1 MKIKGILAAALAAA
15 ISLTGIP
22 VTTAGGAAPAAEIR
36 AEGLNEFEAENYAQ
50 IFDSYIITDDVAGND
65 ALAGFSNKFVY
76 IPASASPNLA
86 ITPPNDRAPGVEF
99 HIDVKDEGIY
109 NIWTYVWTRD
119 SGAQTQYIRIDNG
132 AYSMVQFAI
141 DETKPRGGWSWQMIG
156 SAHMTKGRHTIGV
169 TQRHRFVGF
178 DKFIITTTPDFS
190 PDGKPLST
198 PEFLPSYGDS
208 AEYYYNLPPIV
219 PPENQHPRVLMN
231 SSMIPEIRKNLTH
244 EQNRETYELLCSKAE
259 YDTDGKFPPMNDT
272 AGTNI
277 SLSVL
282 DTMQA
287 NAFLYAVNGD
297 VQAGK
302 KAVLIA
308 KNAVET
314 GQGRTGAGDELTRI
328 GGHLMFSAAIV
339 YDWCYD
345 LMTDEERRVMR
356 SYIYRMASFME
367 VGYPTVKHKGNLLGH
382 NVEMQ
387 IWKDLFSIA
396 IAIYDEDPKMYNH
409 IAGRMFD
416 DMIPIRNYLNR
427 STVFNEGVNY
437 GPFRFACELFATY
450 LFRGMGYDNVFEK
463 QQHYALYGMF
473 YRRRPDG
480 RLFNT
485 GDNSFEGNYGFAQ
498 DSAQAY
504 FMAGNF
510 YKDPLLK
517 RDYYR
522 KVKDGTS
529 ASSDASGVNCVL
541 HLIMN
546 DTSVPVNASYEQL
559 PLTTYSND
567 ILGTML
573 ARTSWEEGKGS
584 DAVAVQMNTH
594 GYFYGGHSHA
604 DAGHFDIYYK
614 GNLALDSGVYEG
626 TPFIDQAGNYVGSNI
641 GHGGKHYR
649 AYSSQSIAHNTM
661 LVDDPSEEYYDVY
674 NKISY
679 NSKGQKD
686 AAAAGANYENL
697 EEYKIGTVQGWDY
710 GPDLHKPAYSYL
722 KGDIAGAYSDKV
734 TDYTRSFMFLNLFDE
749 DYPAALIVLD
759 NITSSNEAFKKTW
772 LLHTQEEPTVEG
784 NVTTVART
792 AFGNNGRLVNETL
805 YPLAPEIEKV
815 GGEGK
820 EFYYDG
826 WNYGAGL
833 KSIVQEAGVW
843 RVEISPSKPSKQ
855 DYFLN
860 VIQVSEND
868 ESIEPLKSELI
879 RDDDEYFGLKIKDR
893 AVFMKK
899 DSSLLI
905 KDMTVAASGEGEI
918 MYIADGLRE
927 GKWTVNDSNG
937 RTVAE
942 CLVEKGHNVASFTAT
957 AGEYNMHW
965 DYTADI
971 PAKDYSLAG
980 NIAPQTTHVIDVMID
995 NVYESFKNE
1004 ICVRDGAVY
1013 LPAEE
1018 LFAKLG
1024 KEYTEEN
1031 GIFTLK
1037 SKKGE
1042 ELPTASVEI
1051 NGRKYVSVDELGS
1064 ALGYTCN
1071 RDTIADIVRIE
1082 TGESIVDK
1090 LKLFNSSDPDRIT
1103 VFDVTASESV
1113 GSSPFDTVD
1122 NNIGSYWAAQGD
1134 GQWIMYEFEEES
1146 EISHIDIKWHQG
1158 HLRAETFEMYLS
1170 SDGENWT
1177 EVFRGRSSGNSNTF
1191 ERCDIN
1197 ADGKYKFVKIVGHG
1211 NTLNQWNSLG
1221 EIRFYNNYGA
1231 QE

>member
-1 MKIKGILAAALAAA
+1 
-15 ISLTGIP
+15 
-22 VTTAGGAAPAAEIR
+22 
-36 AEGLNEFEAENYAQ
+36 
-50 IFDSYIITDDVAGND
+50 
-65 ALAGFSNKFVY
+65 
-76 IPASASPNLA
+76 
-86 ITPPNDRAPGVEF
+86 
-99 HIDVKDEGIY
+99 
-109 NIWTYVWTRD
+109 
-119 SGAQTQYIRIDNG
+119 
-132 AYSMVQFAI
+132 
-141 DETKPRGGWSWQMIG
+141 
-156 SAHMTKGRHTIGV
+156 
-169 TQRHRFVGF
+169 
-178 DKFIITTTPDFS
+178 
-190 PDGKPLST
+190 
-198 PEFLPSYGDS
+198 
-208 AEYYYNLPPIV
+208 
-219 PPENQHPRVLMN
+219 
-231 SSMIPEIRKNLTH
+231 
-244 EQNRETYELLCSKAE
+244 
-259 YDTDGKFPPMNDT
+259 
-272 AGTNI
+272 
-277 SLSVL
+277 
-282 DTMQA
+282 
-287 NAFLYAVNGD
+287 
-297 VQAGK
+297 
-302 KAVLIA
+302 
-308 KNAVET
+308 
-314 GQGRTGAGDELTRI
+314 
-328 GGHLMFSAAIV
+328 
-339 YDWCYD
+339 
-345 LMTDEERRVMR
+345 
-356 SYIYRMASFME
+356 
-367 VGYPTVKHKGNLLGH
+367 
-382 NVEMQ
+382 
-387 IWKDLFSIA
+387 
-396 IAIYDEDPKMYNH
+396 
-409 IAGRMFD
+409 
-416 DMIPIRNYLNR
+416 
-427 STVFNEGVNY
+427 
-437 GPFRFACELFATY
+437 
-450 LFRGMGYDNVFEK
+450 
-463 QQHYALYGMF
+463 
-473 YRRRPDG
+473 
-480 RLFNT
+480 
-485 GDNSFEGNYGFAQ
+485 
-498 DSAQAY
+498 
-504 FMAGNF
+504 
-510 YKDPLLK
+510 
-517 RDYYR
+517 
-522 KVKDGTS
+522 
-529 ASSDASGVNCVL
+529 
-541 HLIMN
+541 
-546 DTSVPVNASYEQL
+546 
-559 PLTTYSND
+559 
-567 ILGTML
+567 ML

-674 NKISY
+674 NKITY
-679 NSKGQKD
+679 NSKGQKE
-686 AAAAGANYENL
+686 AAATGANYENL

-710 GPDLHKPAYSYL
+710 GPDLRKPAYSYL
-722 KGDIAGAYSDKV
+722 KGDIAGAYSNKV

-759 NITSSNEAFKKTW
+759 NITSSNEAFKKIW

-927 GKWTVNDSNG
+927 GKWTVNDANG

-1064 ALGYTCN
+1064 ALGYTCS

-1170 SDGENWT
+1170 PDGENWT
-1177 EVFRGRSSGNSNTF
+1177 EVFRGRSSGNSSTF

-1197 ADGKYKFVKIVGHG
+1197 AAGKFKFVKIVGHG